1 MIKPDNQ
8 GTLLAI
14 VANSIHKYFCQI
26 IFVNLKTKFV
36 NAMKLFNFV
45 TTTDSPPF
53 DAKGKTSLLVDDFA
67 WTRNDAF
74 VILMFNTGALAMLP
88 RLGS

>member
-1 MIKPDNQ
+1 
-8 GTLLAI
+8 
-14 VANSIHKYFCQI
+14 
-26 IFVNLKTKFV
+26 
-36 NAMKLFNFV
+36 MKLFNFV

-53 DAKGKTSLLVDDFA
+53 DTKGKTSLLVDDFA